1 MHELSYLIRLAGI
14 ASESAEANHA
24 KSVDTVTV
32 AVGEMTGL
40 VPEYLRRYWPQA
52 VKGTILE
59 GSALAIEEIPAE
71 VHCSSCGETYQ
82 PKRENQYCCPSC
94 GSSSG
99 TILHGR
105 EFMVQSITIEN

>member
-59 GSALAIEEIPAE
+59 GSALLWGNLSAETGKSIPLPFLRQLLRNDSARQRI
-71 VHCSSCGETYQ
+71 Y
-82 PKRENQYCCPSC
+82 
-94 GSSSG
+94 GS
-99 TILHGR
+99 IYH
-105 EFMVQSITIEN
+105 N